1 MRAKI
6 PYLGIRQK
14 KVFDNIMSQIAD
26 SVQKEEDE
34 FACSTTGNVA
44 ERNAPGGSECD
55 EENEHNSRYR
65 EKEYW
70 DKRFT
75 KEDKYEWL
83 CTYNDVKDYIVR
95 DICVHDKILV
105 LGCGNS
111 TFSAD
116 LHDAGFHNVTSVD
129 FSPNVIEAMK
139 KKYND
144 SHPSL
149 EWQVGDVRQ
158 LDGFSGESFDIVID
172 KACLDAL
179 VCDEGDPWSPNE
191 RTKNDMYATL
201 KCVSRVLKRNGV
213 SNANHRKFI
222 SIGFQQPHFRKRY
235 LINDHVKFGWEDN
248 VETFPINVGLGYF
261 YMVCI
266 PKCREI

>member
-1 MRAKI
+1 
-6 PYLGIRQK
+6 
-14 KVFDNIMSQIAD
+14 MSQMID
-26 SVQKEEDE
+26 SSLPEPKNEFAYSATGDVAKKAATQGSESEED
-34 FACSTTGNVA
+34 S
-44 ERNAPGGSECD
+44 ER
-55 EENEHNSRYR
+55 NSRYR

-70 DKRFT
+70 DKRFI

-83 CTYNDVKDYIVR
+83 CSYNDVKDYIVR
-95 DICVHDKILV
+95 DVSADDKILV

-111 TFSAD
+111 TFSAE
-116 LHDAGFHNVTSVD
+116 LYDAGFQNVTSVD
-129 FSPNVIEAMK
+129 FSPNVIDAMK

-144 SHPSL
+144 THPSL
-149 EWQVGDVRQ
+149 QWQIGDVRK
-158 LDGFSGESFDIVID
+158 LDCFSDESFDIVID

-201 KCVSRVLKRNGV
+201 KCVARVLKKNEG
-213 SNANHRKFI
+213 SNMNRRKFI

-235 LINDHVKFGWEDN
+235 LINEQVKFGWEEN
-248 VETFPINVGLGYF
+248 VDTFPINVGLGYF

-266 PKCREI
+266 PNVSEI